1 MTKKRDLRLRV
12 NEKLYAEL
20 MEWSAEELRSMNGL
34 VEYLLTEAVRKRKK
48 NAKLDPLED
57 EPNRRLTANN
67 KSSL

>member
-12 NEKLYAEL
+12 NDKLYAEL

-48 NAKLDPLED
+48 SAKLETS
-57 EPNRRLTANN
+57 E
-67 KSSL
+67 KSE

>member
-20 MEWSAEELRSMNGL
+20 MEWSALELRSMNGL

-48 NAKLDPLED
+48 SAKLEDPEEIDDTDGEL
-57 EPNRRLTANN
+57 
-67 KSSL
+67 